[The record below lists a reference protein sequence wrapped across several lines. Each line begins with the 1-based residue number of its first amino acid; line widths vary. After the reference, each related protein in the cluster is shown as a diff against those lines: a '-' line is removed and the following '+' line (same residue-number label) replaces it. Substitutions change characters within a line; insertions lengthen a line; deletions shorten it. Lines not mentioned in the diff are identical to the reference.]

1 MTRRVITSLTVN
13 TLSSSPGP
21 AHVAR
26 VEEPASGGTYG
37 THFARGVD
45 RGWRQEVNFMF
56 KHVLVALDGSEYSQA
71 ALPTAIEVTRK
82 FGADLFVIH
91 VAEHDRGRA
100 VAYSEETP
108 YEAAQLVGK
117 AVKLARDSGVAA
129 KGELRDI
136 AAGHVAKV
144 IVETAEA
151 NEADLIVMGSRGLS
165 DIQGLLLGSVTH
177 KVMQLTQVSVLV
189 ARGPFAVKD
198 AAKLPSF
205 ATAAAPA

>member
-1 MTRRVITSLTVN
+1 
-13 TLSSSPGP
+13 
-21 AHVAR
+21 
-26 VEEPASGGTYG
+26 
-37 THFARGVD
+37 
-45 RGWRQEVNFMF
+45 MF

-108 YEAAQLVGK
+108 REAAQLVGK
-117 AVKLARDSGVAA
+117 AVKVARDAGVAA
-129 KGELRDI
+129 KGELRDA

-144 IVETAEA
+144 IVEAAAA
-151 NEADLIVMGSRGLS
+151 NRIDLIVMGSRGLS

-189 ARGPFAVKD
+189 ARSPIAVR
-198 AAKLPSF
+198 ARANEPSF